1 MRRARSGLFLV
12 LLAALV
18 VATAAPASAQSFR
31 GGPTGFLD
39 RLFGREREVAPPAD
53 IPDVAPRAGRQPQTG
68 QNPGQA
74 PRKKAPAQPSEPPY
88 AVLDVQPKNADAK
101 RVLVVGDFIAGG
113 LAWGLDQA
121 FADEPRV
128 EILDR
133 TEGSSGFVRDDHY
146 DWAATLPELLST
158 EKPDMIVVMIG
169 TNDRQQFRTADGRF
183 APRSEEWQKLYQ
195 QRVDRFL
202 LALQSYGKPVYWVGE
217 PPMQSADSAAD
228 MAYLNTLFKARS
240 EAVGASFVDIWDGFA
255 SEDGKFVSRGPDV
268 DGQMRQLRSGDGINF
283 TKAGRRKLAFYV
295 EREIRQDAGLGSG
308 ASTATMLNP
317 NQTTEIGPDGKS
329 RVVGPIVSLTDPP
342 PGAAD
347 AALAGGEPTAA
358 APTTGVAYSLT
369 VNGDAPPAPP
379 GRADDFAWKAP
390 RSDEEAAGTRK
401 SVVDGI
407 VILPAAA
414 PAQ

>member
-1 MRRARSGLFLV
+1 MRRARSGILSV
-12 LLAALV
+12 LLAVLV
-18 VATAAPASAQSFR
+18 VAGAAPASAQMFR

-39 RLFGREREVAPPAD
+39 RLFGRDREVAPPAD
-53 IPDVAPRAGRQPQTG
+53 IPDAAPRTGRQSPNG
-68 QNPGQA
+68 QNPAQA
-74 PRKKAPAQPSEPPY
+74 ARKKAPAQPSEPPY
-88 AVLDVQPKNADAK
+88 AVLDVQPKNPDAK

-228 MAYLNTLFKARS
+228 MAYLNTLFKARA

-255 SEDGKFVSRGPDV
+255 DEDGKFVSRGPDV
-268 DGQMRQLRSGDGINF
+268 DGQLRQLRSGDGINF

-347 AALAGGEPTAA
+347 APLAGGEAVA
-358 APTTGVAYSLT
+358 APATGVAYSLT
-369 VNGDAPPAPP
+369 VNGDAPPAPA

-390 RSDEEAAGTRK
+390 RSDDDAAGARK

-407 VILPAAA
+407 VILPAAT
-414 PAQ
+414 PAR